1 MDIAFVIIN
10 AITVAAIYGLIA
22 IAVSITW
29 SSLGLVNL
37 AYGFIFSFAGY
48 AAWLV
53 AGRIPTNPYL
63 IAGTGIVAGGVAG
76 IIVCLLVFIPLHDKP
91 AFTSRGMIATLA
103 ISLIGSQLF
112 LMIFGPTSKSLPDLF
127 GRWKVKLFD
136 ITLTADKI
144 GVVVCSI
151 AMLIAVVL
159 WMRSSR
165 RGLEIRAMM
174 MNPHAASIVGIGIRR
189 TGLYVMGLTGAMAGL
204 ASVLLSQTYYIAPF
218 SGLTPLI
225 KGVSIALCGGLGS
238 VQGAVI
244 AAILLGLVE
253 ALTNKFLGGQYVL
266 MISISRHHPR
276 SDRAAARDFG
286 AGGQSTR
293 TISHARSSTLQPVH
307 LEKSACRL
315 GNGDRQC

>member
-1 MDIAFVIIN
+1 MDIAFVIVN
-10 AITVAAIYGLIA
+10 AVTVAAIYGLIA

-53 AGRIPTNPYL
+53 AGRVPTNAYL
-63 IAGTGIVAGGVAG
+63 IAGAGIVAGAVAG

-91 AFTSRGMIATLA
+91 AFTTRGIIATLA

-127 GRWKVKLFD
+127 GRWKVKFFD

-144 GVVVCSI
+144 GIVVCST
-151 AMLIAVVL
+151 AMLIGVVL

-189 TGLYVMGLTGAMAGL
+189 TGLYVMALTGAMAGL

-244 AAILLGLVE
+244 AAILLGVVE

-266 MISISRHHPR
+266 MTQFLFIILVLIVRPRGISGLV
-276 SDRAAARDFG
+276 DKARE
-286 AGGQSTR
+286 Q
-293 TISHARSSTLQPVH
+293 
-307 LEKSACRL
+307 
-315 GNGDRQC
+315 